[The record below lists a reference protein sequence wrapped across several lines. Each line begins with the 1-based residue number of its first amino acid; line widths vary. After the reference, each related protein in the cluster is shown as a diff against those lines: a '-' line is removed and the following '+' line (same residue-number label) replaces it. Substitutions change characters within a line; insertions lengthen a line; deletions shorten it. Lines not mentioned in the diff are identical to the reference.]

1 MKNQRKSLKS
11 KQKER
16 IEKETNELRE
26 EVSILVDLI
35 RGVKVKSGILDRM
48 KKKNKMKKSDDL
60 APLKET
66 IKQKIQLKA
75 PMMTQYEKRTKFYI
89 QKNTFK
95 TDKIKFYRKLG
106 K

>member
-48 KKKNKMKKSDDL
+48 KKKNKK
-60 APLKET
+60 
-66 IKQKIQLKA
+66 
-75 PMMTQYEKRTKFYI
+75 
-89 QKNTFK
+89 
-95 TDKIKFYRKLG
+95 
-106 K
+106 

>member
-60 APLKET
+60 AQLKET

-75 PMMTQYEKRTKFYI
+75 PMINQYEKRTKFYI
-89 QKNTFK
+89 QKNIFK